1 MRGVRWD
8 MGMSPAILLYPE
20 LRTATPAERERL
32 LARAREAPFDVL
44 ELLGMAAILVGT
56 AMVAAEYVVLGL
68 AAAAALV
75 APFFVRRTRRAL
87 RMLLAAQ

>member
-1 MRGVRWD
+1 MA
-8 MGMSPAILLYPE
+8 MSPAVLLYPE
-20 LRTATPAERERL
+20 LRTAPPAERGRL
-32 LARAREAPFDVL
+32 LARARKAPFDVL

-56 AMVAAEYVVLGL
+56 ALVGQEYLVVAV

-87 RMLLAAQ
+87 RMLLAPR